1 MKSIKNQRGMTPI
14 GWILVFALI
23 AFFTLLAIKLV
34 PVYIEG
40 FKVASILE
48 SLKENRE
55 VGSMSTRQIMN
66 TLNKRFDID
75 MVTDVQADDVY
86 IEKTSGVLTITVDYE
101 VRKNFIGNI
110 DFLITFNKSVEVPAS

>member
-23 AFFTLLAIKLV
+23 AFFTLLALKLV
-34 PVYIEG
+34 PVYIDG
-40 FKVASILE
+40 FKVTSILE

-55 VGSMSTRQIMN
+55 VGSMTTRQIMN

-75 MVTDVQADDVY
+75 MVTDIEADDIY
-86 IEKTSGVLTITVDYE
+86 IEKTGGVLTITVDYE